1 MGCATSKE
9 QQDVVQS
16 TRSLGP
22 RAPSVVEDDEDCNL
36 TPRVSISITRP
47 PPPPAVPTGE
57 TPARLAAQQMQ
68 KCASSAFVMCDFDA
82 NASGEVCAGIAMQ

>member
-57 TPARLAAQQMQ
+57 TPYATRRAADAEKCVLSIRHVRL
-68 KCASSAFVMCDFDA
+68 
-82 NASGEVCAGIAMQ
+82 